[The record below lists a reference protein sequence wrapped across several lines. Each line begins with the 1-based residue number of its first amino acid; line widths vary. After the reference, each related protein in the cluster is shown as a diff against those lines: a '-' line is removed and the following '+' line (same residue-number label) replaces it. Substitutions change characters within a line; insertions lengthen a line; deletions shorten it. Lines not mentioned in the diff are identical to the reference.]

1 MLAKA
6 GIEGVAQRTT
16 TPLTMFHQIMYFL
29 VLQEEMT
36 QEADTYN
43 AATGNMHGGVSE
55 TNPLR
60 NSNFFP
66 RLLPEEEI
74 QKVIFDTD
82 YLDFISKK

>member
-1 MLAKA
+1 M
-6 GIEGVAQRTT
+6 
-16 TPLTMFHQIMYFL
+16 
-29 VLQEEMT
+29 
-36 QEADTYN
+36 EADSFKTSSQS
-43 AATGNMHGGVSE
+43 GVSM

-82 YLDFISKK
+82 YLDFISKKQFDQAARSDQLFSAKDLN

>member
-1 MLAKA
+1 M
-6 GIEGVAQRTT
+6 
-16 TPLTMFHQIMYFL
+16 
-29 VLQEEMT
+29 
-36 QEADTYN
+36 
-43 AATGNMHGGVSE
+43 

-82 YLDFISKK
+82 YLDFISKKQFDKAARSDQLFSAKDLN